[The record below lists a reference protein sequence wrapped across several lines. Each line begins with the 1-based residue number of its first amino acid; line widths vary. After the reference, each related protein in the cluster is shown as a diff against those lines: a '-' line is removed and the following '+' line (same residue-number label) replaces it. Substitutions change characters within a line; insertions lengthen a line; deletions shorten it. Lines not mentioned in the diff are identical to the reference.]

1 MKLKSF
7 IVASL
12 AFLPSLVFAQEKTD
26 STAVDTATVETDSEM
41 TRAIAA
47 YLQSL
52 DSLAEVRKQITKD
65 LEAKAAT
72 TKLNPYFY
80 RLMVPGTY
88 YNDPLRQTLG
98 INWTSE
104 SNKTPRYIS
113 YYDAALN
120 ATAASDRALSQL
132 YVDNPLLVKRTEAV
146 LKETTAIRKDVKD
159 TPENVTQKLAD
170 KAVDVALEADVP
182 DAVTFVAKK
191 PKFWKL
197 LGNVS
202 LQFTQ
207 SYFSDNWYQGGENN
221 YAGLG
226 VVNLEANYDN
236 KRKVQWDNKLEAQ
249 LGFQTA
255 MSDTMHTFRVTSNL
269 LRLTS
274 KLGYKAAKNW
284 FYTGQVMSYTQI
296 YPNYDKNS
304 DHVSADFT
312 SPLYLN
318 VSVGIDYKLN
328 KKKHNLSVYIS
339 PVAYNMCWVDRQ
351 YGGLRQKYGMELKK
365 GSTTDYRATYHKY
378 GPSVTIN
385 YKVGIM
391 KNVSWSSRL
400 YTFGNIFDNKKDMYV
415 LVEWENTFDFTINKY
430 LSAKFFAYPRFD
442 NSTRDKNNPKKAH
455 HFFMFK
461 EWLSLGL
468 SYKF

>member
-1 MKLKSF
+1 MKQKSL
-7 IVASL
+7 IVACL
-12 AFLPSLVFAQEKTD
+12 AFVPSLVFSQE
-26 STAVDTATVETDSEM
+26 TADTITTETDNVM
-41 TRAIAA
+41 TRAIES

-52 DSLAEVRKQITKD
+52 DSLTQVRKQISKE
-65 LEAKAAT
+65 LESKAST

-88 YNDPLRQTLG
+88 YNNSLHQMLG
-98 INWTSE
+98 INWTPEGS
-104 SNKTPRYIS
+104 KTSKYIS
-113 YYDAALN
+113 WYDAALN
-120 ATAASDRALSQL
+120 ATDASDRALTQL
-132 YVDNPLLVKRTEAV
+132 YVENPSLVKRTESV
-146 LKETTAIRKDVKD
+146 LKETTAILKDVEKK
-159 TPENVTQKLAD
+159 PENVTQKLAD

-197 LGNVS
+197 VGNIS

-221 YAGLG
+221 YAGLST
-226 VVNLEANYDN
+226 VTLEANYDN

-255 MSDTMHTFRVTSNL
+255 MSDTCHTFRVTSNL

-274 KLGYKAAKNW
+274 KIGYKAAKNW
-284 FYTGQVMSYTQI
+284 FYTGQVMSYTQV
-296 YPNYDKNS
+296 YPNYDPNTN
-304 DHVSADFT
+304 HVNADFA

-318 VSVGIDYKLN
+318 VSVGIDYKLK
-328 KKKHNLSVYIS
+328 KKKHDLSVYIS

-351 YGGLRQKYGMELKK
+351 WYNGQWGGMRKKYGMELKK

-391 KNVSWSSRL
+391 KNVSWATRL
-400 YTFGNIFDNKKDMYV
+400 YTFGNIFDNKTDMYV

-430 LSAKFFAYPRFD
+430 LSAKFFLYPRFD
-442 NSTRDKNNPKKAH
+442 NSTRDKKNPQKAH